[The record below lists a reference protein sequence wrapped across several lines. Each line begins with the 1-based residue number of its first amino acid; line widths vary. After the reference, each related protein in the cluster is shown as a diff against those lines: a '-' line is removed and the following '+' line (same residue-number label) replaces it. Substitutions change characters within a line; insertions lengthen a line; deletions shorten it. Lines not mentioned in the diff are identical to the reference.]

1 VRIAFV
7 ITRAD
12 TIGGPQVHVRDLCS
26 ALTKRAHEVTVLVGG
41 EGPFTAELH
50 KHSIRFASLRHL
62 VRPISIYRD
71 IAALTEMSRAL
82 RRFQPDIISSHS
94 SKAGWIARVVG
105 RRLGIPTIFT
115 AHGWSFTHG
124 VPLLQRL
131 LYMSIDRIT
140 VPLASHCICVSD
152 YERCMAL
159 RYRVTRSD
167 RLSTVYNGVPD
178 VDYSLRARPDAE
190 PVRLIMVA
198 RMDPPK
204 DCETLLRSLALLAA
218 ESWDLDLV
226 GDGILRPAV
235 EALASQLGLSR
246 RIRFLGRR
254 TDVSQLLAAAQV
266 FVLVSRFEAFPRS
279 ILEAMRAGLPVL
291 ASDVGG
297 VRESL
302 VDGETGFLVKPGD
315 VTDLARKLEQLI
327 RNPCLRMRMGA
338 AGRRHYETNF
348 TFETMLAQTMR
359 IFQAVTSK

>member
-1 VRIAFV
+1 MRIAFV

-26 ALTKRAHEVTVLVGG
+26 ALMKCAHDVTVLVGG

-50 KHSIRFASLRHL
+50 KHSIPFESLRHL

-71 IAALTEMSRAL
+71 IAALAEMSSAL
-82 RRFQPDIISSHS
+82 RRLHPDIISSHS
-94 SKAGWIARVVG
+94 SKAGWIARTVG

-115 AHGWSFTHG
+115 AHGWSFTGG
-124 VPLLQRL
+124 VPLLRRL

-152 YERCMAL
+152 YDRCMAL
-159 RYRVTRSD
+159 RYRVARID

-178 VDYSLRARPDAE
+178 VDHSLRARPDAE

-235 EALASQLGLSR
+235 EALATQLGLSS

-266 FVLVSRFEAFPRS
+266 FVLASRFEAFPRS

-302 VDGETGFLVKPGD
+302 MDGETGFLVKPGD
-315 VTDLARKLEQLI
+315 AADLALKLEHLI
-327 RNPCLRMRMGA
+327 RKPILRMRMGA
-338 AGRRHYETNF
+338 AGRRRYESSF
-348 TFETMLAQTMR
+348 TFDQMLTQTMQ
-359 IFQAVTSK
+359 IYQSVTSA